1 MELKGKIKHISE
13 VQSGTSKAGKEWK
26 KLLFV
31 ISNNEGYEGQEQI
44 FAFDVFGE
52 DKVDSFLQYN
62 SVGKEVEVSYNIRTN
77 ENQGRYFTSLQA
89 WKIFGVTNAENNAS
103 APVAD
108 SSSEGDDDL
117 PF

>member
-1 MELKGKIKHISE
+1 MSELKGKIKFISE

-44 FAFDVFGE
+44 FAFDVFGDE
-52 DKVDSFLQYN
+52 KVDSFLQYN

-77 ENQGRYFTSLQA
+77 EHQGKYFTSLQS
-89 WKIFGVTNAENNAS
+89 WKVFGVQNDGNAVQEPVVQDDAS
-103 APVAD
+103 D
-108 SSSEGDDDL
+108 IL

>member
-1 MELKGKIKHISE
+1 MELKGKIKFISE
-13 VQSGTSKAGKEWK
+13 VQSGTSKSGKDWK

-52 DKVDSFLQYN
+52 EKVDSFLQYN

-77 ENQGRYFTSLQA
+77 EYEGKYFTSLQA
-89 WKIFGVTNAENNAS
+89 WKIYRVQNQE
-103 APVAD
+103 APQVETVVEDD
-108 SSSEGDDDL
+108 SDL

>member
-52 DKVDSFLQYN
+52 DKIDSF
-62 SVGKEVEVSYNIRTN
+62 
-77 ENQGRYFTSLQA
+77 FTIQFSR
-89 WKIFGVTNAENNAS
+89 
-103 APVAD
+103 
-108 SSSEGDDDL
+108 
-117 PF
+117 